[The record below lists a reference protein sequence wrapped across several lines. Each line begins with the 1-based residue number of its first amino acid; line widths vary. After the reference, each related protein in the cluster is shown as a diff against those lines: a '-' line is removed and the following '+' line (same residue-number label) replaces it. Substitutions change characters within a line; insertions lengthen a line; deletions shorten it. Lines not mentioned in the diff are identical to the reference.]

1 MLNDIHEYQQHNQNE
16 LIRIVTSGKLIQ
28 REVRR
33 SKVAMEC
40 AQLLKDFKAV
50 ETILVEFKFTSST
63 FTSLEEELHQMA
75 SLERTAHATL
85 ILTQQL
91 QASSNQVTLTLNN
104 NNTNA
109 NANANASSNANANNA
124 TKTLSMDTPLPQDTE
139 RAQFIMKLAPRIR
152 VLEKNVNHAIAQH
165 LERVLKKRMAHHG
178 HQGPNPN
185 QHHDQ
190 RSHSHT
196 TPAAQTDLLIL
207 GHLFRSFALLN
218 RGTDAQ
224 AIFANVA
231 IMPIVRTKVS
241 IGKLDEGGS
250 RGECAGLKGLL
261 EEIVVGVQGVWGD
274 VLRMVEGMFLY
285 DGNDSG
291 GDYGGGDSS
300 DIDSGKDSSGKDA
313 EDGDGD
319 GAKHVEIDLIT
330 AGVWV
335 PIVTAL
341 MTDPAI
347 KMAIF
352 SPGIAS
358 IFQQNYIVLDAFLA
372 DLAMTL
378 LSLRNPLSGAEG
390 GDLDDVGNVNGNRSV
405 SVPTASGASAIIDI
419 DEDYSALAQLYYQPD
434 IDERHIQAVQS
445 RIYCHPMTLDYSKKW
460 NLPIYYQ
467 LRFGEICARLE
478 KAIKGVQSDGWD
490 ADVYT
495 GPEALKQT
503 LKDKYAFELPFFME
517 LFDSLTWM
525 WRKDVFL
532 KPLTHRFLRG
542 TVQLLGRV
550 IAFVKSGL
558 EGEIKFGIMDD
569 HEEEEGDNGDSND
582 DNNGTGN
589 DNDSGNRMMQVQGM
603 GGSATRSR
611 VMDTSYK
618 WCDRIEDVAAVSWE
632 LTVLVD
638 YIVTDH
644 IPTVVEVVCPSGVP
658 VSDADLGST
667 FETSELIGEVM
678 TESSKEI
685 PPVVNEIWNEIIVNI
700 MTKKCT
706 APLSAVKG
714 VAATYRMTNR
724 PPPTQ
729 PSPFVN
735 TVLRPLKE
743 FNDSFSNRIPSH
755 MGILWKKR
763 IVDTVSERYSTAVS
777 ELMETVQRTE
787 EALKNRK
794 ARRSMA
800 GGMSDGEKVRLQ
812 LYLDQRAYTQSVV
825 ETGIAPDAV
834 EGVQNLISLTE
845 GAQELL

>member
-1 MLNDIHEYQQHNQNE
+1 
-16 LIRIVTSGKLIQ
+16 
-28 REVRR
+28 
-33 SKVAMEC
+33 MEC

-50 ETILVEFKFTSST
+50 ENILVEFKFSTSMSMSSTINVNT

-91 QASSNQVTLTLNN
+91 QASSNQVTLTLNHN
-104 NNTNA
+104 HNHNHNHNSSSNA
-109 NANANASSNANANNA
+109 NSTENANANNA

-178 HQGPNPN
+178 HGYNNGQG
-185 QHHDQ
+185 QGHGHGQ
-190 RSHSHT
+190 T
-196 TPAAQTDLLIL
+196 QAQTDLLIL

-231 IMPIVRTKVS
+231 IMPIVRPKVS

-274 VLRMVEGMFLY
+274 VLRMVEGMFVY
-285 DGNDSG
+285 DDC
-291 GDYGGGDSS
+291 GDIGGGNG
-300 DIDSGKDSSGKDA
+300 GKDKEDGKDGEGA
-313 EDGDGD
+313 

-352 SPGIAS
+352 SPGIAN

-378 LSLRNPLSGAEG
+378 LSTTGTTPISTSVSVSEG
-390 GDLDDVGNVNGNRSV
+390 TDRDLDDNDVRSHGNVNESGSGNGNGT
-405 SVPTASGASAIIDI
+405 TAIGDI
-419 DEDYSALAQLYYQPD
+419 NMDDDFLALAQLYYQPD
-434 IDERHIQAVQS
+434 IDERHIQAVQT

-478 KAIKGVQSDGWD
+478 KAIKGVQIDGWD

-495 GPEALKQT
+495 GPEALKST

-569 HEEEEGDNGDSND
+569 HEEEDGDKD
-582 DNNGTGN
+582 DNYDDNFGNGN
-589 DNDSGNRMMQVQGM
+589 DNGNDSDNRMMGGSPSRI

-632 LTVLVD
+632 LTVLAD

-743 FNDSFSNRIPSH
+743 FNDSFSNRIPRN

-794 ARRSMA
+794 ARRAMA

-812 LYLDQRAYTQSVV
+812 LYLDQRAYTLSVV

-845 GAQELL
+845 GAQELLHEKTQS

>member
-1 MLNDIHEYQQHNQNE
+1 
-16 LIRIVTSGKLIQ
+16 
-28 REVRR
+28 
-33 SKVAMEC
+33 MEC

-50 ETILVEFKFTSST
+50 ETILAEFKFTNST
-63 FTSLEEELHQMA
+63 FPSLEEELHQMA

-104 NNTNA
+104 NNNNNNNNT
-109 NANANASSNANANNA
+109 NANANASSNSSSNANNST

-178 HQGPNPN
+178 HQGPS
-185 QHHDQ
+185 HDQ
-190 RSHSHT
+190 HSGHSR

-285 DGNDSG
+285 DDCGDCSG
-291 GDYGGGDSS
+291 GYGSGNSGSGGGNSNGGED
-300 DIDSGKDSSGKDA
+300 GGKDA
-313 EDGDGD
+313 EDGDGA

-341 MTDPAI
+341 LTDPAI

-378 LSLRNPLSGAEG
+378 LSLKKSDSGSEG
-390 GDLDDVGNVNGNRSV
+390 GDLYDVGNGNGNGT
-405 SVPTASGASAIIDI
+405 TASGASAIIDM

-569 HEEEEGDNGDSND
+569 YEEEEEGDNGDNNDD

-589 DNDSGNRMMQVQGM
+589 DNDSDNRMMQVQGM
-603 GGSATRSR
+603 GVSATRSR

-618 WCDRIEDVAAVSWE
+618 WCDRIGDVAAVSWE
-632 LTVLVD
+632 LTVLAD

-644 IPTVVEVVCPSGVP
+644 IPTVIEVVCPSGVP

-845 GAQELL
+845 GAQELLYEKTQS

>member
-1 MLNDIHEYQQHNQNE
+1 
-16 LIRIVTSGKLIQ
+16 
-28 REVRR
+28 
-33 SKVAMEC
+33 MEC

-63 FTSLEEELHQMA
+63 FASLEEELHQMA

-104 NNTNA
+104 NNNNNNNNNTNA
-109 NANANASSNANANNA
+109 NASTTSNASSNANNA

-178 HQGPNPN
+178 HQGPSPN
-185 QHHDQ
+185 QHHDPTS
-190 RSHSHT
+190 RT
-196 TPAAQTDLLIL
+196 TPTPAAATDLLIL

-285 DGNDSG
+285 DDSG
-291 GDYGGGDSS
+291 GDYGSGDGGDGSGS
-300 DIDSGKDSSGKDA
+300 EDSGKDG
-313 EDGDGD
+313 EDGAGTR
-319 GAKHVEIDLIT
+319 HVEIDLIT

-341 MTDPAI
+341 MADPAI

-358 IFQQNYIVLDAFLA
+358 IFQQNYIVMDAFLA

-378 LSLRNPLSGAEG
+378 LSLGNPLLGLEG
-390 GDLDDVGNVNGNRSV
+390 GDLDDVGNVNGDGNGNDTV
-405 SVPTASGASAIIDI
+405 TTVSGASAIIDM

-434 IDERHIQAVQS
+434 IDERHIQAVQT

-569 HEEEEGDNGDSND
+569 LEEEEGDNGDSND
-582 DNNGTGN
+582 DSNGNGNGN
-589 DNDSGNRMMQVQGM
+589 DNDSEYRMMQAQGM

-611 VMDTSYK
+611 AMDTSYK

-632 LTVLVD
+632 LTVLAD

-658 VSDADLGST
+658 VADADLGSS

-812 LYLDQRAYTQSVV
+812 LYLDQRAFTQSVV

-845 GAQELL
+845 GAQELLYEKTQS